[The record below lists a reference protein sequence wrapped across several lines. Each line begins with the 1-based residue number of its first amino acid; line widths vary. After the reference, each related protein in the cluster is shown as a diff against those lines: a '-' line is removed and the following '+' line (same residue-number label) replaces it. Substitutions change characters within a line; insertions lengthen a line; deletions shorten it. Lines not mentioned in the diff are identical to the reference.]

1 MTRVLSG
8 FKKPLIIGHR
18 GYRGKYPENTLAGF
32 KAAID
37 AGADMIEFD
46 VRLSLDGHPVV
57 IHDALLE
64 RTTDGAGPV
73 CAKPLRELK
82 KHDAGGWFH
91 PRFKDETLPTLD
103 EVLGLVNKRVL
114 INIEIKVDANQSC
127 NSYEGIEEKVMDSVL
142 RHNVCDYVLVSS
154 FNRNI
159 LEKLRLMK
167 DPPAIGVLSEFG
179 EEKEGLAACR
189 TLDAF
194 SWHPYYLALDKEQV
208 AWAHENGFKV
218 ICYTVNEPADIRKLI
233 EMGVDGLFTDDPVA
247 AKKTRDSSGDAFVK
261 SLISTTKDT
270 KSTKAYKNM

>member
-1 MTRVLSG
+1 LTGLNDDFKNAMTLVLYD

-18 GYRGKYPENTLAGF
+18 GYRAKYPENTLAGF

-46 VRLSLDGHPVV
+46 VRLSQDGHPVV
-57 IHDALLE
+57 IHDARLD

-73 CAKPLRELK
+73 FAKPLRELK

-91 PRFKDETLPTLD
+91 PRFKTETLPTLD
-103 EVLGLVNKRVL
+103 EVLDLVNKRVL
-114 INIEIKVDANQSC
+114 MNIEIKVDANQPC
-127 NSYEGIEEKVMDSVL
+127 DSYEGIEEKVMDSVF
-142 RHNVCDYVLVSS
+142 RHNAGDYVLISS

-167 DPPAIGVLSEFG
+167 VPPAIGVLSEFG

-194 SWHPYYLALDKEQV
+194 SWHPYYLALDKAQV
-208 AWAHENGFKV
+208 VRAHENGFKV
-218 ICYTVNEPADIRKLI
+218 ICYTVNEPDDIRKLI
-233 EMGVDGLFTDDPVA
+233 DMGVDGLFTDDPAA
-247 AKKTRDSSGDAFVK
+247 AKKIRDSRG
-261 SLISTTKDT
+261 
-270 KSTKAYKNM
+270 